1 MKMVKN
7 PALKVQKFK
16 RRLGHLI
23 FIAQVTMLEVTLAEK
38 RDIVWKSCCT
48 SKLSMD
54 QIKFCKNKIIDFR
67 EGELLYI
74 LFIDIYL
81 TNKK

>member
-38 RDIVWKSCCT
+38 RDIV
-48 SKLSMD
+48 
-54 QIKFCKNKIIDFR
+54 
-67 EGELLYI
+67 
-74 LFIDIYL
+74 
-81 TNKK
+81 